1 MSASMSQRGLNV
13 HQFRECD
20 HVWKRGSLSLGS
32 SVEQGLGASGSGNAS
47 DSVRE
52 RRPAVLDPRD
62 GKQIFHDRA
71 TLVLRKTHFGSNG
84 APGLQ
89 GLAPRSNRVRLC
101 NHAHSSRGFAER
113 MAGRAGRQVAR
124 ARAGQSLGSSGCM
137 EIPPAL
143 WATGGL
149 TMFFFPLPKKP
160 LFPSGRGTLPLP
172 SQGFFGGFATS

>member
-20 HVWKRGSLSLGS
+20 HVWKRVSLSLGC
-32 SVEQGLGASGSGNAS
+32 SVEQGLSASGSGNAS

-52 RRPAVLDPRD
+52 RRRAVLNPRD

-113 MAGRAGRQVAR
+113 MAGRAGRQVVR
-124 ARAGQSLGSSGCM
+124 ARAGQSLGSSGSM
-137 EIPPAL
+137 ELADGIAVWDVAVCL
-143 WATGGL
+143 WTR
-149 TMFFFPLPKKP
+149 PYK
-160 LFPSGRGTLPLP
+160 
-172 SQGFFGGFATS
+172 